1 MNTAGPV
8 LLRGGMV
15 WEGASVAVDM
25 ATWTGDAGGGAATER
40 IKAAEKKRRIGGCS
54 VPCRKMEW
62 GKGHAGNS
70 LGRQLILR
78 QRHNYRRCSN
88 AP

>member
-40 IKAAEKKRRIGGCS
+40 IKAAEKKGGS
-54 VPCRKMEW
+54 VVALYHVERWNGAKATPAIAL
-62 GKGHAGNS
+62 GTS
-70 LGRQLILR
+70 L
-78 QRHNYRRCSN
+78 Y
-88 AP
+88 